1 MPRNYVFALHQKY
14 TRTKPLTHNHP
25 ERMLRDCV
33 FVLRYHAWWP
43 SNWVRRRGRASCDTA
58 VGRQQ
63 SLADLGENLYEIQ
76 IELAEKRSEANAL
89 LQRQQRDQVVNK
101 PLHEQGADFLRSEAI
116 RRQISAL
123 MQSETSVRV
132 MMQQIED
139 SANIERVKAM
149 LNKTIR
155 QQQATDMHVHETE
168 NRELIESIETM
179 SQFVDSSA
187 EAMDSL
193 KAFGAPEDAMQR
205 QQDENKLASNPD
217 FLAWQEKL
225 RDAAAVSERTHAMDQ
240 RVLTAAPAAVVAAP
254 RVASAMPA

>member
-1 MPRNYVFALHQKY
+1 
-14 TRTKPLTHNHP
+14 
-25 ERMLRDCV
+25 MLRDCV

-155 QQQATDMHVHETE
+155 QQQATDMHVHEAE

-193 KAFGAPEDAMQR
+193 KAFGAPEDAIQR

-217 FLAWQEKL
+217 FLAWQAKAA
-225 RDAAAVSERTHAMDQ
+225 RRRGSAGAHACHGSAGAGGGTGSGRGGAAGCVCDAGVSLAVQINYRQIIAG
-240 RVLTAAPAAVVAAP
+240 VIG
-254 RVASAMPA
+254 